1 MWGPLLTGKLKRLQV
16 LRPPNKL
23 ADKRSMS
30 GLTRDEARNM
40 SDRWQTKRH
49 LYVYNT
55 HESLVQQESMRWIL
69 HSQMYNSMLRSMRA
83 APSGNC
89 ASSFQST
96 CLRQSPTLRLGRSQR
111 SSVVMLDG
119 SYCLSFSTICGTAS
133 NKSATN
139 PISATWNIGASGSF
153 RRSQQMR

>member
-69 HSQMYNSMLRSMRA
+69 HSQMYN
-83 APSGNC
+83 
-89 ASSFQST
+89 
-96 CLRQSPTLRLGRSQR
+96 
-111 SSVVMLDG
+111 
-119 SYCLSFSTICGTAS
+119 
-133 NKSATN
+133 
-139 PISATWNIGASGSF
+139 
-153 RRSQQMR
+153 